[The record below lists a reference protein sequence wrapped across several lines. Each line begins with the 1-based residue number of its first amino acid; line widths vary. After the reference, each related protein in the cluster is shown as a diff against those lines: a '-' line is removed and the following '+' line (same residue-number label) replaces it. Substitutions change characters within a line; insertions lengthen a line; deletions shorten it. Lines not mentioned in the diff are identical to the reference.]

1 MEGYPLPPDG
11 DPLAASRALFT
22 SLAAEMAGPAT
33 AAMTASE
40 LEGHLDERG
49 RELLRQLLQDH
60 CDLRAAREERHARE
74 HPAAATG
81 TDGITRTR
89 LEHGHRRLLATLFGT
104 VTVTRCAWRRPG
116 APAWHPADAALS
128 LPAGRHPRS
137 LERLAALEAARGSFD
152 DAHAAITRQ
161 CGPVMGKRQLGES
174 VVRSA
179 AGIPAFYAARAPEP
193 ATAST
198 LLVISADA
206 KGIVM
211 RPGALRAATA
221 RAATR
226 LGKMRT
232 RLSSGEK
239 PNRKRMA
246 TLVAVYDADP
256 ARRRPHDVI
265 APPGGRHGGREPR
278 KGPRARA
285 RWLAG
290 SVRRDPAEMITA
302 AFDEAQARDPGRH
315 RTWVVLVDGA
325 EHQLDL
331 IRAEAA
337 RRGAAI
343 HVVIDLIHVL
353 ELSAVSARKS
363 YVFAGGIVVAIDVT
377 LARR

>member
-1 MEGYPLPPDG
+1 
-11 DPLAASRALFT
+11 
-22 SLAAEMAGPAT
+22 
-33 AAMTASE
+33 
-40 LEGHLDERG
+40 
-49 RELLRQLLQDH
+49 
-60 CDLRAAREERHARE
+60 
-74 HPAAATG
+74 
-81 TDGITRTR
+81 
-89 LEHGHRRLLATLFGT
+89 
-104 VTVTRCAWRRPG
+104 
-116 APAWHPADAALS
+116 
-128 LPAGRHPRS
+128 
-137 LERLAALEAARGSFD
+137 
-152 DAHAAITRQ
+152 
-161 CGPVMGKRQLGES
+161 
-174 VVRSA
+174 
-179 AGIPAFYAARAPEP
+179 
-193 ATAST
+193 
-198 LLVISADA
+198 
-206 KGIVM
+206 
-211 RPGALRAATA
+211 
-221 RAATR
+221 
-226 LGKMRT
+226 
-232 RLSSGEK
+232 
-239 PNRKRMA
+239 
-246 TLVAVYDADP
+246 
-256 ARRRPHDVI
+256 VI